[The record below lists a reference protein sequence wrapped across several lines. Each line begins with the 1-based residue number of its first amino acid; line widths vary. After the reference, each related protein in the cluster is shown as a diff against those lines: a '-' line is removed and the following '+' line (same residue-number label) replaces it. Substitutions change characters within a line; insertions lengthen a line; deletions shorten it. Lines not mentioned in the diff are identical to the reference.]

1 MKKHILP
8 LFLLLFILCSCSSDD
23 DPTATN
29 PNSISPPAWIQGTWF
44 GEDDVIGFKFT
55 NDDFCEILGND
66 MTVTMETCYKE
77 TVDMV
82 QGSIEQTST
91 DNFYSIKITFPLGA
105 SSQTKSVEFEKVSNN
120 KIKWF
125 LSREDDLFTIIT
137 KI

>member
-1 MKKHILP
+1 MRKHILS
-8 LFLLLFILCSCSSDD
+8 LFLLLTVLYSCSSDD
-23 DPTATN
+23 DFTA

-66 MTVTMETCYKE
+66 MTITMETCYKE

-91 DNFYSIKITFPLGA
+91 DSFYSIKVIFPLGA
-105 SSQTKSVEFEKVSNN
+105 SSQTKSVEFKKVSNN

-125 LSREDDLFTIIT
+125 LSREDDLFTILT